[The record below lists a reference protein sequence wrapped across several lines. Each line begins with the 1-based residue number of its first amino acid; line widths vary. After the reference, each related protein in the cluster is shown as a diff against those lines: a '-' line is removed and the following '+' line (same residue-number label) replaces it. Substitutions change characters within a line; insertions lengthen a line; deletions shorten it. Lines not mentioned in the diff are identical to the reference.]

1 MRLPLC
7 AALLLAGA
15 VAPMASAETLRID
28 GARSEAAF
36 EVRAVWVK
44 RIDGRFA
51 HVEGVIEADRE
62 RGSYVVDV
70 RIAGGSVLMDRKS
83 HEEWARSPEFFDTE
97 RHPWIQ
103 FRTAELPAARL
114 SEGGALRGT
123 LTLRGISREVEFE
136 ILPSEC
142 GRPGLDCPVR
152 ARGELERTDFGMDAR
167 RMFVSD
173 KVRLSF
179 NIRVHPETPVDPL

>member
-1 MRLPLC
+1 MRHSLC
-7 AALLLAGA
+7 ASLIVAGL
-15 VAPMASAETLRID
+15 VPVASAEVLRID

-36 EVRAVWVK
+36 EVRAMWVK

-70 RIAGGSVLMDRKS
+70 RIAGGSVLMDRES

-103 FRTAELPAARL
+103 FRTNALAGSRL
-114 SEGGALRGT
+114 REGGALRGT

-142 GRPGLDCPVR
+142 ERPGLDCPVR

-179 NIRVHPETPVDPL
+179 NIRVHPAESADAD